1 MSKHEKREIRL
12 EGDVTGTRVVELLR
26 TWASGLE
33 RGEIVLE
40 HGLERIMLRP
50 VETMALD
57 VRAKIKKGECS
68 LRFELEWDEPSA
80 FVTRH
85 VPDTEK

>member
-1 MSKHEKREIRL
+1 MSKHEKREIRM
-12 EGDVTGTRVVELLR
+12 EGDVSASRVAELLR
-26 TWASGLE
+26 SWAAGLE
-33 RGEIVLE
+33 RGEIMLE
-40 HGLERIMLRP
+40 HGLERVALRP

-80 FVTRH
+80 FVTRP
-85 VPDTEK
+85 VTSTEK